1 MGEERPEELLAHDER
16 GARAT
21 DRRRGVER
29 ARVSTSEHEAMAQG
43 GEPRAWGRAPHGC
56 VVVSENVG
64 ARSRRLENVRAA
76 QTVGDADEKHGSRAW
91 SCVTEKASARE
102 DRLAVIRRTRIVST

>member
-76 QTVGDADEKHGSRAW
+76 QTVGDADEKHGVGLCNRKGFD
-91 SCVTEKASARE
+91 VARTG
-102 DRLAVIRRTRIVST
+102 LAVIRRTRIVST